1 MVGPLPSRASAS
13 GIFSIL
19 EAMCAFGGHG
29 EQEERGMHCNNTS
42 SAFPFFHVQLITFSV
57 TVMHESD
64 CEWCWLCAVGRMELE
79 FSSLTFQRF
88 LPVQSKIIFL
98 PFPVPL
104 QSTLRI
110 LTTFLFHCALL
121 STRLRNPAGTCTEI
135 HMENCPGF
143 LLLTLY
149 KARHSMFQDI
159 NGEKK
164 KGKNIM

>member
-1 MVGPLPSRASAS
+1 MVDPLLGRASAND
-13 GIFSIL
+13 IFSIL
-19 EAMCAFGGHG
+19 EAMCSFGGHG
-29 EQEERGMHCNNTS
+29 EQEERGMCSNNTS
-42 SAFPFFHVQLITFSV
+42 SVFPFFHVQLITFSV

-79 FSSLTFQRF
+79 FSSLTFQHFF
-88 LPVQSKIIFL
+88 LVQSKIIFS

-110 LTTFLFHCALL
+110 LTAFLFHCALL
-121 STRLRNPAGTCTEI
+121 STGLRNPAGTCTEI

-149 KARHSMFQDI
+149 KASHSMFQNI
-159 NGEKK
+159 N
-164 KGKNIM
+164 